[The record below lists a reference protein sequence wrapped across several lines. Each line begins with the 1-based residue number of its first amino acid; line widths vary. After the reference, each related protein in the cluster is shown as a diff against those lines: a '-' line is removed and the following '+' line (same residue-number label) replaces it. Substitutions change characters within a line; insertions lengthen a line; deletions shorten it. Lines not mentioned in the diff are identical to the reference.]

1 MKVKYLIF
9 GLLAMAISP
18 PAGAQERYPVNW
30 DYKGQ
35 SFTEFVVRCEETFPI
50 RYFYNEQWISNLK
63 LRDYEGE
70 LTITNILDS
79 LFFGKSMYYY
89 TDDSRNIVI
98 TKGFAIKESDKAAAA
113 QEKYIPGNDY
123 TGTVEENKI
132 AANLVVDIG
141 NPSDRNK
148 AGNVVIS
155 GYITNTDTHEAI
167 AGATVFIPR
176 LSAGTI
182 SNEYGFYNLTVPRG
196 SYSLRYSFIGMKERV
211 VDINFYGTGELNIEM
226 RSTLVPLKETIISA
240 DKNVTLQRFEVG
252 VERINIT
259 SFRLMPT
266 AMGESDI
273 IKSILLIPGV
283 QSVGEGSAGFNVRGG
298 SADQNLILLYGAP
311 VYNSSHFF
319 GFFSAV
325 NSDII
330 KDVTLYKG
338 GIPSRYGGRLSSVL
352 DITPREGN
360 KSEFI
365 GNAGIS
371 PITTHVVVEG
381 PIKKDTI
388 SYILAGRTTYSNWI
402 FGLIE
407 NPALKNSMASFYD
420 INARVAYDIDKK
432 NKVDLSAYH
441 SHDAFRFN
449 SDTTYKYENNIVT
462 LRWRH
467 FFSSRFFTGL
477 SLNNSS
483 YKYDISSERVPQEA
497 FLLSHKINSTS
508 LKADFNWYPGSRNE
522 INFGTDL
529 NSYDVL
535 PGSFIPL
542 DDSSIVQT
550 NIIALQR
557 ALEPALYIEDKF
569 IVTDYLSVNAG
580 LRLSS
585 YFALGPQTI
594 LIYDPAYTKSVS
606 SVIDTLNYGKLDNY
620 KTYAGPEFRLSANLR
635 LNDNSSFKVNYNR
648 TRQYLHLLSNTISI
662 SPSDTWKLSD
672 YNLKPQVGDQFA
684 AGYYRMLNKN
694 KIEASAEIYFKEVKN
709 LVDFKG
715 GTNLVMNTN
724 IERDLVNVE
733 GKAYGVEFLLKKPEG
748 RLRWSV
754 GYTFSRTLIR
764 STSSFSEERING
776 GKWFPANYDKPHD
789 LIMTLNYLY
798 SRRIS
803 FSANYTYSSGRPVTY
818 PVASYKISD
827 IVLTHYSERNE
838 YRLPYYSRLD
848 LSLKL
853 SGNLKSRKIA
863 HPHWIFSLY
872 NVMGRENVYSVY
884 FKNEKNVIKGYML
897 SVFGRPIPS
906 VSFNF
911 DF

>member
-1 MKVKYLIF
+1 MKIKGLIIVL
-9 GLLAMAISP
+9 LLASSP
-18 PAGAQERYPVNW
+18 LIMSQEKYILTR
-30 DYKGQ
+30 DYKGM
-35 SFTEFVVRCEETFPI
+35 TLAEFIAGCEKEFPVRF
-50 RYFYNEQWISNLK
+50 FYNEEWIRGITLG
-63 LRDYEGE
+63 DYQRG
-70 LTITNILDS
+70 LTITDILDT
-79 LFFGKSMYYY
+79 LFVGKSMYYY
-89 TDDSRNIVI
+89 ADDQGNIVI
-98 TKGFAIKESDKAAAA
+98 TQGFAVKISEKAAVQ

-123 TGTVEENKI
+123 TGPVEEDK
-132 AANLVVDIG
+132 
-141 NPSDRNK
+141 S
-148 AGNVVIS
+148 AGNVVIDIGNPADRNKS
-155 GYITNTDTHEAI
+155 GNVMITGYITNTDTREAV
-167 AGATVFIPR
+167 AGVTIYIPK
-176 LSAGTI
+176 LSVGTL
-182 SNEYGFYNLTVPRG
+182 SNEYGFYTLTIPRG
-196 SYSLRYSFIGMKERV
+196 SYSARYSFIGMKERIL
-211 VDINFYGTGELNIEM
+211 DINVNGSGELNIEM
-226 RSTLVPLKETIISA
+226 RSTLVPLKETVISA

-266 AMGESDI
+266 SMGESDI

-311 VYNSSHFF
+311 VFNSSHFF

-352 DITPREGN
+352 DIVPREGN
-360 KSEFI
+360 RREFI

-381 PIKKDTI
+381 PIKRDTI

-402 FGLIE
+402 FGLID
-407 NPALKNSMASFYD
+407 NPALKNSRASFYD
-420 INARVAYDIDKK
+420 FNARIAYDLNKNNKIDI
-432 NKVDLSAYH
+432 SGYY
-441 SHDAFRFN
+441 SRDAFKFN
-449 SDTTYKYENNIVT
+449 SDTTYRYENNIVN

-467 FFSSRFFTGL
+467 FFSSRFFTAL
-477 SLNNSS
+477 SVNNSF
-483 YKYDISSERVPQEA
+483 YNYDISSERVKEEA
-497 FLLSHKINSTS
+497 FVLEHKINSTNF
-508 LKADFNWYPGSRNE
+508 KADFNWYPGSRNE
-522 INFGTDL
+522 VNFGIDL
-529 NSYDVL
+529 NRYEVL
-535 PGSFIPL
+535 PGSYKPL
-542 DDSSIVQT
+542 GDSSIVQPD
-550 NIIALQR
+550 IISKQR
-557 ALEPALYIEDKF
+557 ALEPALYIEDKY
-569 IVTDYLSVNAG
+569 IVTDQLSINAG

-585 YFALGPQTI
+585 YFAFGPQTI
-594 LIYDPAYTKSVS
+594 LIYDPEYTKSVS
-606 SVIDTLNYGKLDNY
+606 SVIDTLYYGNLSNY
-620 KTYAGPEFRLSANLR
+620 KTYAGPEFRLSANWR
-635 LNDNSSFKVNYNR
+635 LNDNSSFKFNYNR

-672 YNLKPQVGDQFA
+672 YHLKPEVGDQFA

-694 KIEASAEIYFKEVKN
+694 KIEASAEIYYKRIKN

-715 GTNLVMNTN
+715 GTNLIMNTY
-724 IERDLVNVE
+724 IERDLVNME
-733 GKAYGVEFLLKKPEG
+733 GKAYGMELLLKKPEG

-764 STSSFSEERING
+764 STGKFTEERINS
-776 GKWFPANYDKPHD
+776 GKWFPANYDKPYD

-818 PVASYKISD
+818 PVASYKIGD
-827 IVLTHYSERNE
+827 IVLTHYSDRNK

-848 LSLKL
+848 LSLTL
-853 SGNLKSRKIA
+853 NGNLKSRKIA

-872 NVMGRENVYSVY
+872 NALGRENVYSVY
-884 FKNEKNVIKGYML
+884 FRNDKNIVKGYML